1 MKRGSFHAACLGLF
15 VAAMVAGCASS
26 PGGAKPE
33 HYSGYLGDYSKL
45 REDKTAAGEPIFRYV
60 NPKFTATRYQAVLL
74 EPVTFYPQPRPSEEV
89 SQQQLEAIRDYM
101 NQALRREFGKRFTL
115 VPQPGQG
122 VARINVAL
130 TAVGS
135 ETEDLKPYQYLP
147 IALVATGAKAAA
159 TGGRPEDAVI
169 QVEAKVSDSMT
180 DERLYSGLRRGS
192 GERVTKQG
200 NAGRQV
206 TVDQLKKLMDQWAQR
221 SAAEAARFIAPR

>member
-1 MKRGSFHAACLGLF
+1 MKRGSFCASCLGLI
-15 VAAMVAGCASS
+15 VAAVIAGCASS
-26 PGGAKPE
+26 PETKSE

-60 NPKFTATRYQAVLL
+60 NPKFTAARYQAVLL
-74 EPVTFYPQPRPSEEV
+74 EPVVFYPKPQPSEEV
-89 SQQQLEAIRDYM
+89 SQQQLDAIRDYM

-122 VARINVAL
+122 VARVNIAL

-135 ETEDLKPYQYLP
+135 ETIALKPYQYLP
-147 IALVATGAKAAA
+147 IALVATGAKAAV

-169 QVEAKVSDSMT
+169 QVEAKVTDSMT

-192 GERVTKQG
+192 GERVTEQDKT
-200 NAGRQV
+200 GRQV
-206 TVDQLKKLMDQWAQR
+206 TVDQLKKLMDQWAAR
-221 SAAEAARFIAPR
+221 SAAEAVRFIAPR